1 MQWEGLYEAVFNTFV
16 LTQAGRRRA
25 THFVKLVSSQ
35 VEKIEKWSGLAIKQL
50 TSYCVPSPEQVGNE
64 TSAGVTPVPRP
75 GANGSPRC
83 VIVCRG
89 TGACMDYHRQHAA
102 GWFKVT
108 MRRHSVQT
116 TGSPWNGKH
125 WRHSH
130 LQFRIFVTCSKRPW
144 QFLNR
149 AGHIF
154 SQCKEQ
160 SNNISTRILL
170 CQSTFKAV
178 HSFTCKY
185 IQGAYEVGR
194 FP

>member
-1 MQWEGLYEAVFNTFV
+1 MQWEGLYEAVFNTFI

-50 TSYCVPSPEQVGNE
+50 TSYCVPSPEQMGNE

-102 GWFKVT
+102 GWFQSDNEK
-108 MRRHSVQT
+108 
-116 TGSPWNGKH
+116 
-125 WRHSH
+125 
-130 LQFRIFVTCSKRPW
+130 
-144 QFLNR
+144 
-149 AGHIF
+149 A
-154 SQCKEQ
+154 QC
-160 SNNISTRILL
+160 SNNRITVEWHTLTTFTFTVQDL
-170 CQSTFKAV
+170 CHMQQETVAIF
-178 HSFTCKY
+178 
-185 IQGAYEVGR
+185 E
-194 FP
+194 